1 MECLLERDNLYKACM
16 IDYLRKHIVAVRLT
30 HPNDDVLKLPESI
43 VALADEHPRMIIP
56 PKDIINAI
64 EIVAK
69 RLGSTISATETK
81 LHSHLLQCR
90 DKLYISYLNIVDLA
104 VRLGIDASSIKRWVP
119 FEIEEDEMEEDD
131 NNDDEVTEEHNIL
144 FSIGDEIKIGNVT
157 MQIKDVLRMRG
168 ELNTIREEL
177 REVQSQ
183 NEEFQ
188 NKISELN
195 TYVKNMFTNVNI
207 RNLLTTG
214 EVIDDSEFENNLR
227 EFLYKVFKE
236 VAIILNEYRNIPIDS
251 SSIFVDMLAM
261 RIKNR

>member
-1 MECLLERDNLYKACM
+1 MECLLERDNLYKTCM

-30 HPNDDVLKLPESI
+30 HPNDDALKLPESI
-43 VALADEHPRMIIP
+43 VALADHHPRMIVP

-69 RLGSTISATETK
+69 RLGNTICATEKK

-90 DKLYISYLNIVDLA
+90 DKLYTSYLNIVDFA

-119 FEIEEDEMEEDD
+119 LELDKDGIE
-131 NNDDEVTEEHNIL
+131 NDDDDDEITEEYNIL
-144 FSIGDEIKIGNVT
+144 FSIGDEIQIGNVT

-168 ELNTIREEL
+168 ELNTIRDELRDVQAKNEEL
-177 REVQSQ
+177 Q
-183 NEEFQ
+183 
-188 NKISELN
+188 KKLYELN
-195 TYVKNMFTNVNI
+195 TYVNNMFTNVNI

-214 EVIDDSEFENNLR
+214 KVIDDSEFENNLR

-236 VAIILNEYRNIPIDS
+236 VAIILHEYRNIPIES
-251 SSIFVDMLAM
+251 SSVFVDMLAM
-261 RIKNR
+261 RMRYR